1 LGAKT
6 VNCIINATAHLWKKS
21 SSNKINSL
29 IIKDMDSLNHKRHYK
44 QIPLGINY
52 DWQMEK

>member
-1 LGAKT
+1 MGAKT

-29 IIKDMDSLNHKRHYK
+29 IIKDMDSLNHKGHYK